1 MHPTLRGSTQ
11 ETVPVHCSAVPLAP
25 DGTKDPDRGWPVG
38 SIVILD
44 PPYNPLVNF
53 DPDTN
58 TVGSDWSA
66 TIVEGNIGVKILS
79 YHPFSNPLGG
89 TNPNQEEIVI
99 KVELVPSGPAP
110 FFPTKSKIAT
120 KNSTGEPITTAFL
133 SYRDINTALSA
144 ELICHG
150 MNTGV
155 FPAEIQPTEPS
166 EVPADPPS
174 PTEIQNMRDRLFGD
188 KNPIMRSFETTAG
201 RGLAGVITS
210 LNFDWGLND
219 TINWDTRHFGYK
231 APKGCKISISF
242 TPIHDITPGL
252 DADGMI
258 RAPVFNV
265 AGSSPHNHED
275 PHPTATAGGGTT
287 GGYDRRSTTHEL
299 AEDDYLDET

>member
-1 MHPTLRGSTQ
+1 
-11 ETVPVHCSAVPLAP
+11 
-25 DGTKDPDRGWPVG
+25 
-38 SIVILD
+38 
-44 PPYNPLVNF
+44 
-53 DPDTN
+53 
-58 TVGSDWSA
+58 
-66 TIVEGNIGVKILS
+66 
-79 YHPFSNPLGG
+79 
-89 TNPNQEEIVI
+89 
-99 KVELVPSGPAP
+99 
-110 FFPTKSKIAT
+110 
-120 KNSTGEPITTAFL
+120 
-133 SYRDINTALSA
+133 
-144 ELICHG
+144 